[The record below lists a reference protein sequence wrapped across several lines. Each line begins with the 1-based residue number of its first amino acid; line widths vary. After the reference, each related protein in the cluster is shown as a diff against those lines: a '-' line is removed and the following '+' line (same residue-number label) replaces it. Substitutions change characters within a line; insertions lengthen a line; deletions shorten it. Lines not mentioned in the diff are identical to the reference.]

1 MNRETKTIRQRNLG
15 ITVMVSLGLLLAACS
30 SNSTASI
37 TTSQTSTFPP
47 ASTTPAITTPGSP
60 SSEPSLSSP
69 TAGGGLSGKWS
80 GQYSGAFQGT
90 FTLNWTQSES
100 KLTGTIRL
108 SSFNG
113 TLPINGTVSGNA
125 IHFGTVGS
133 TDITYSGSVS
143 GDSMSGTYQLHTP
156 NGAEGGPWNATRSS

>member
-15 ITVMVSLGLLLAACS
+15 ITIMVSLGLLLAACS

-37 TTSQTSTFPP
+37 TTSQTSTSPP

-60 SSEPSLSSP
+60 SGEPSSSSP
-69 TAGGGLSGKWS
+69 TAGSGLSGKWS

-90 FTLNWTQSES
+90 FTLNWTQSGS
-100 KLTGTIRL
+100 KLSGTIRL

-113 TLPINGTVSGNA
+113 TLPINGTVDGNA

-133 TDITYSGSVS
+133 TDITYTGSVS
-143 GDSMSGTYQLHTP
+143 GDSMSGTYQVHTP
-156 NGAEGGPWNATRSS
+156 NGAVGGPWNATRSS